1 MLRIKTYKLLA
12 SFLAFLSIAVLPNVA
27 LADVQGQLQ
36 NGVNAAAGGAPSC
49 TISESGGGTHA
60 GSAGECGK
68 QSVDHTIAL
77 VVNIISSLVGVIA
90 VIMLVV
96 AGFRY
101 VTSGGDSNRTA
112 SAKNTIIYALVG
124 ILVVAFAQVIVH
136 FVLAQVT

>member
-36 NGVNAAAGGAPSC
+36 NGVDAAAGGAPSC

-60 GSAGECGK
+60 GS
-68 QSVDHTIAL
+68 
-77 VVNIISSLVGVIA
+77 
-90 VIMLVV
+90 
-96 AGFRY
+96 
-101 VTSGGDSNRTA
+101 A